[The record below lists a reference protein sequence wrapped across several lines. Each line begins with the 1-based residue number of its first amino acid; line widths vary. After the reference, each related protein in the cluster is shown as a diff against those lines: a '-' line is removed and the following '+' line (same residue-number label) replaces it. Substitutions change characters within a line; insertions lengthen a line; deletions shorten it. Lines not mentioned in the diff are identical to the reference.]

1 MTASWGA
8 AAFFF
13 LLFFTFFFTF
23 FVFFVVA
30 LVAVLLIAVAWMGRP
45 SAKSL
50 VWSPKWLFASL
61 PRPVA
66 VMAYMSV
73 VRRSV
78 IQRSAPPM
86 SW

>member
-23 FVFFVVA
+23 FVFFGVA
-30 LVAVLLIAVAWMGRP
+30 LAADVVIVAWMGRP

-50 VWSPKWLFASL
+50 VWSPKWLFANL

-66 VMAYMSV
+66 
-73 VRRSV
+73 
-78 IQRSAPPM
+78 
-86 SW
+86 